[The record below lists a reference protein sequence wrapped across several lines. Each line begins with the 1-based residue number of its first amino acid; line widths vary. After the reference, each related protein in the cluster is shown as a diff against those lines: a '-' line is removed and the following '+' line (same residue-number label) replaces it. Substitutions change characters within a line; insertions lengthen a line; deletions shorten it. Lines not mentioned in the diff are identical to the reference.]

1 MTEPQ
6 GLSDAARDI
15 MMRGGVPGNAT
26 QWVARVAKGLE
37 AHYRTLQ
44 REDGVRIAKLESRLV
59 RQERELAE
67 ARANTKAEMDARLGA
82 EAEARRTAE
91 ALAANRELTKG
102 LEASNDSLR
111 RVKSGHDRDRG
122 QVVSLLQKAEAE
134 RDAMAARLG
143 EAEEALRGWMARA
156 EALQQGANEA
166 ARVLDGERASKIAL
180 QRCLVRERDYPFG
193 AEAGFQMHTVVQ
205 LAPTRPTVTV
215 LGGAAPFA
223 AGETQT
229 GVDDGALAALAK
241 AWP

>member
-59 RQERELAE
+59 RQERELAD
-67 ARANTKAEMDARLGA
+67 ARATTKAEMDARLAA

-143 EAEEALRGWMARA
+143 EAEEALRGWMVRA

-166 ARVLDGERASKIAL
+166 ARVLDGERASKVAL

-215 LGGAAPFA
+215 LGGAPPFA
-223 AGETQT
+223 AGETQL
-229 GVDDGALAALAK
+229 GIDDGALAALAK